1 MLEKLWFDIR
11 TVCTRAYVW
20 LSKHGPRS
28 RPAFWTQKRGWENAV
43 KQLRGVWLLGVI
55 LLLLACVP
63 IPENSRVVTRNE
75 NANLEDL
82 ARAFARPEGS
92 SDIDVYVEMMGRL
105 SECVLK
111 PLYSDGPAL
120 GLSPSEETALSIF
133 YLGVMYAATI
143 HSLDSGD
150 TSDIPNVEMIQDS
163 NSMGDFLEWMIVSY
177 CHDGYEDD

>member
-1 MLEKLWFDIR
+1 MLEKLWSDIR

-28 RPAFWTQKRGWENAV
+28 RLAFWTPKRGWENAV

-63 IPENSRVVTRNE
+63 IPDNPREVTRDN
-75 NANLEDL
+75 NANLDDL
-82 ARAFARPEGS
+82 ARAFARSDGS
-92 SDIDVYVEMMGRL
+92 SDFDEYVELMGRL

-111 PLYSDGPAL
+111 PMYSGGTSL
-120 GLSPSEETALSIF
+120 RISPSEETALSMF
-133 YLGVMYAATI
+133 YIGVMYTATI
-143 HSLDSGD
+143 HSLESGD

-163 NSMGDFLEWMIVSY
+163 NNMGDFLEWMTVSF
-177 CHDGYEDD
+177 CHDGYEDE